1 MKYGLG
7 WKEWGHIA
15 KLAAIFS
22 LRVYNGH
29 YMVSVMHTASHILKF
44 NRQIVYLF
52 YLQNSIRYSE
62 VLSKMDI
69 NKYLIET

>member
-7 WKEWGHIA
+7 WEEWGHLA
-15 KLAAIFS
+15 KLTATFS
-22 LRVYNGH
+22 RRVNNGH
-29 YMVSVMHTASHILKF
+29 YMVSVMHTARHILKF
-44 NRQIVYLF
+44 NRQSVYLF
-52 YLQNSIRYSE
+52 HLQNSIRYSE